1 MGLLDRIRLKNTS
14 GDEVTKPSRESV
26 RINMGYGDNTEE
38 SKDLSEIM
46 PFKVTKNIPNFR
58 YAYKNNDTI
67 NTTIN
72 NLIITSNSEWIIDC
86 DDKEKY
92 KEAFEHIVDKTKK
105 SEWNLENLVNNIIKY
120 PMVDGSMFINRYIDN
135 GSYKFRILGN
145 DDDRFKWLIIRNP
158 DTDEIIGFKQK
169 CRIKKINGNWKS
181 LKYDTLKSADLEDV
195 EYNFD
200 TDEIIYIPYQE
211 EDGEGVSAINSCL
224 DLAYVENKLIEYSL
238 RASRNAGGFLG
249 VEFGN
254 ADIDAGGLDSDDIKE
269 VTDAF
274 ELDGNKSVVGYPFGI
289 NPKGI
294 TAGNLPK
301 YENLILLI
309 QSKIRNNI
317 LTPDSKFSGTDS
329 NRSTADEQ
337 LNGATGYIVFI
348 RFIQEFVMPIV
359 NEEIIDK
366 ELALHYP
373 EAVGKVKFKYI
384 VDIDNEKELS
394 EIGASV
400 IANYPDLP
408 SELVLSTYY
417 NRIWK
422 KVEKYKKVY
431 GENWEDKI
439 DSDLGKFD
447 EDMNS
452 NSTIE
457 KNILGQNAY
466 NRSMHN
472 KSQMLKDKYNNNDT
486 NNEDNE

>member
-1 MGLLDRIRLKNTS
+1 MGFLDRIRLKNTS

-92 KEAFEHIVDKTKK
+92 KEAFEHIIDKTKK

-145 DDDRFKWLIIRNP
+145 DDDRFKWFIIRNP

-181 LKYDTLKSADLEDV
+181 LKFDTLKSADLEDV

-359 NEEIIDK
+359 NEEIIDR

-452 NSTIE
+452 NTTIE

-472 KSQMLKDKYNNNDT
+472 KSQMLKGKYNNNDT

>member
-38 SKDLSEIM
+38 SKDLSEII

-92 KEAFEHIVDKTKK
+92 KEAFEHIIDKTKK

-181 LKYDTLKSADLEDV
+181 LKFDTLKSADLEDV

-224 DLAYVENKLIEYSL
+224 GLAYVENKLIEYSL

-452 NSTIE
+452 NSTVE

-472 KSQMLKDKYNNNDT
+472 KSQMLKGKYDNNDT